1 MPEISLTLQTIM
13 KTKITILCMALIL
26 SFTAG
31 AQNKMNINY
40 GGTPKREVR
49 AVWLATVESLD
60 WPMVKANSPENIKR
74 QQNELTDILDKLQRA
89 GVNLVLMQSRVRAS
103 TIYQSDIEPWDKN
116 LTGTPGKYPGYD
128 PLQFAIEQCH
138 ARGMQIHSWVV
149 TLPIGPWN
157 SYAAKRMREKHPELL
172 RRIGKDG
179 YIDPENTGTA
189 AYIAAICAEIVRKYD
204 VDGIHLDYIRY
215 PDAWKMPAN
224 RARCRENI
232 TRIVRAVNMAIKQE
246 KPWVMLSCSPVGK
259 HDDLTR
265 FSSRGWNA
273 RTAVAQDAQQ
283 WLKEGL
289 MDAEFP
295 MIYFRGDNFYPFAL
309 DWQENANGRII
320 APGLGIYFMH
330 PSEGRWNLTD
340 VQRQMNYLRQI
351 GLGHTYF
358 RSKFF
363 TENTKGLY
371 DFTVN
376 EFDRFLAV
384 VPAMSW
390 LHKTPPTSPSGLAVK
405 YETGRQLLTWNA
417 ARSRNESPDVSYNIY
432 ASRGENVDVNDP
444 RNLIAQLVRGTSLT
458 IDTKVP
464 FNYAVCAIDR
474 FGNESEPARTG
485 ASKKSDMPTC
495 LIENDGK
502 TMRLPPRPNTLD
514 AEFVIFKSLAG
525 TPVATR
531 MYCGDDI
538 DISTLPYGFYSVHS
552 LGKKGRTH
560 RLGWIKKETEMGK
573 SLPLL

>member
-26 SFTAG
+26 SLTAG

-74 QQNELTDILDKLQRA
+74 QQNELTDILDKLQKA

-444 RNLIAQLVRGTSLT
+444 RNLIAQLVKGTSLT

-474 FGNESEPARTG
+474 FGNESEPVRTG

-531 MYCGDDI
+531 IYCGDDI

-552 LGKKGRTH
+552 LGRKGRTH